1 MKSRSKVT
9 LIFLFLVA
17 LGFTSC
23 LKKEEFPV
31 VPAIQW
37 ESYDTIVDAKG
48 YDSLSFLKISYT
60 DGDGDIGLYSWDTVS
75 PYKYNFFVKM
85 FQMKNGSLQEIIFPD
100 TNLNFNGRIPILT
113 PTGRNKNIKGEIE
126 MMIEI
131 YFARPVLLNDTIAF
145 ELYIQDRALNKSNV
159 IHTGPL
165 LISRP

>member
-1 MKSRSKVT
+1 MKTRSKVT

-31 VPAIQW
+31 IPAIQW
-37 ESYDTIVDAKG
+37 ESYSVSKDANG

-60 DGDGDIGLYSWDTVS
+60 DGDGDVGLYNSDTVS

-85 FQMKNGSLQEIIFPD
+85 FQMKNGNLQEIIFPD

-131 YFARPVLLNDTIAF
+131 YFARPILLSDTIAF

-159 IHTGPL
+159 INTPL
-165 LISRP
+165 LLLSRP